1 MTRTGENEEG
11 DEMAAASD
19 EPGDLE
25 FSITR
30 ENSGNATIVG
40 VRGDVDVATSPQLRA
55 ELQAAIDAGSKEVV
69 VDVSAMDFIDSAGLG
84 VLIGALKR
92 ASEADVRLVLR
103 GVQPSPRKV
112 LGITG
117 LDDMFTIE
125 GEASSG

>member
-1 MTRTGENEEG
+1 M
-11 DEMAAASD
+11 AASD

-25 FSITR
+25 FAI
-30 ENSGNATIVG
+30 NSETSGTTTIVS

-55 ELQAAIDAGSKEVV
+55 ELQTAIDAHAQEVV
-69 VDVSAMDFIDSAGLG
+69 VDVNEMDFIDSAGLG

-92 ASEADVRLVLR
+92 AREANVRLVLR

-125 GEASSG
+125 GDA

>member
-1 MTRTGENEEG
+1 
-11 DEMAAASD
+11 MAAASD
-19 EPGDLE
+19 ESGDLE
-25 FSITR
+25 FAITR
-30 ENSGNATIVG
+30 ETTDTTTVVS

-55 ELQAAIDAGSKEVV
+55 ELQSAIDGGAKEVV
-69 VDVSAMDFIDSAGLG
+69 VDVTGMDFIDSAGLG

-92 ASEADVRLVLR
+92 AREANAGLVLR

-125 GEASSG
+125 GDA

>member
-1 MTRTGENEEG
+1 MTRRAENEEG

-30 ENSGNATIVG
+30 ESSGDTTVVT

-69 VDVSAMDFIDSAGLG
+69 VDVNAMDFIDSAGLG

-92 ASEADVRLVLR
+92 ASEAGAGLVLR

-125 GEASSG
+125 GDA

>member
-1 MTRTGENEEG
+1 MTRSVQPEEG
-11 DEMAAASD
+11 DEMALSD
-19 EPGDLE
+19 EAGDLD
-25 FSITR
+25 FAVTR
-30 ENSGNATIVG
+30 ETSGNATIVR

-55 ELQAAIDAGSKEVV
+55 ELQTAIDAGTKEVV

-92 ASEADVRLVLR
+92 AREADVRLVLR

-117 LDDMFTIE
+117 LDEMFTLE
-125 GEASSG
+125 GDTSGE

>member
-1 MTRTGENEEG
+1 MTRRAEPEEG

-25 FSITR
+25 FAITR
-30 ENSGNATIVG
+30 ETKGTTTVVS

-55 ELQAAIDAGSKEVV
+55 ELQSAIDGGAEEVV
-69 VDVSAMDFIDSAGLG
+69 VDVSEMDFIDSAGLG

-92 ASEADVRLVLR
+92 AREANARLVLR

-117 LDDMFTIE
+117 LDEMFTIE
-125 GEASSG
+125 GDA